1 MLEEAI
7 ETTRAEHAGLKPP
20 EDAFSPQ
27 ITVDAPILLPEDYV
41 PDLNLRMALY
51 RRLNDLESSQ
61 QIESFAAEMI
71 DRFGPLPDATKNLL
85 TLIAAKLDC
94 RTARVGRLEVGPRG
108 AVVSFHNDTRSEEH
122 TSELQSLMR
131 IS

>member
-85 TLIAAKLDC
+85 TLIRSDA
-94 RTARVGRLEVGPRG
+94 RRVGKEC
-108 AVVSFHNDTRSEEH
+108 VSTCRSRWSPYH
-122 TSELQSLMR
+122 
-131 IS
+131 